1 MPWVGR
7 TESSHRSSLQ
17 KIWVLWEFWFKYI
30 PVISHSDCQLAN
42 CLYFNVLSCPLM
54 SSEFAESVTRG
65 DPRLFLSASCWGAL
79 HSSRAAH
86 GLGESAWDSDHDALR
101 GGYGTGW
108 AIRRHESMRR
118 VATPEKKTYNSIV
131 YVNGFVTRYGNPI
144 PMVYHVFPIAVAV
157 VGGMPF
163 VIAVL
168 YIYIIIY
175 ICVCACGCACVCVFG
190 NAQVKSH
197 ARHKNPWGLA
207 DANCTKISR
216 ENRCVSLGL

>member
-1 MPWVGR
+1 M
-7 TESSHRSSLQ
+7 SSH
-17 KIWVLWEFWFKYI
+17 
-30 PVISHSDCQLAN
+30 VI
-42 CLYFNVLSCPLM
+42 SCPLM
-54 SSEFAESVTRG
+54 SSESAESVTRG

-118 VATPEKKTYNSIV
+118 VATPEKKTNNSIV
-131 YVNGFVTRYGNPI
+131 YVNGFVTRYENPI
-144 PMVYHVFPIAVAV
+144 RMVYHVFPIAVAV

-168 YIYIIIY
+168 YLIIY
-175 ICVCACGCACVCVFG
+175 VCVCACVCVWKCPSQEPCQTQKSMGFG
-190 NAQVKSH
+190 WCKLYQNK
-197 ARHKNPWGLA
+197 
-207 DANCTKISR
+207 
-216 ENRCVSLGL
+216 

>member
-1 MPWVGR
+1 M
-7 TESSHRSSLQ
+7 
-17 KIWVLWEFWFKYI
+17 
-30 PVISHSDCQLAN
+30 
-42 CLYFNVLSCPLM
+42 
-54 SSEFAESVTRG
+54 
-65 DPRLFLSASCWGAL
+65 
-79 HSSRAAH
+79 
-86 GLGESAWDSDHDALR
+86 
-101 GGYGTGW
+101 
-108 AIRRHESMRR
+108 
-118 VATPEKKTYNSIV
+118 

-175 ICVCACGCACVCVFG
+175 IYVCVCACACACVCVFG

-216 ENRCVSLGL
+216 ENLLCFSRSVGLTLKNLCTLTLSAAPP